1 MPPIFTNNFICDYP
15 QGVITMDSTGSLRD
29 RFRYD
34 GFIIVKNLFNP
45 EEIDRIR
52 EDAQYI
58 FSLQMASKGYSY
70 NYFDKE
76 EFESSLY
83 KFFKENHQAFINCGK
98 HIQHLIS
105 LHRLSLDGRVIEILN
120 SLGLSFPNICTRP
133 VLYFNTK
140 HLATKEIYHTMP
152 AHQDQYSM
160 EGSDDSTVVWVPL
173 IDVTKNLGT
182 LQVVPRSHTEGL
194 VTIKSEEGFGIV
206 NKYKDNDFISIE
218 LSKGDALFFS
228 SCLVHRSGINI
239 TDSIRWS
246 SHFRYNNMEDSD
258 FIKRQYPHPYIYK
271 PSSKIEPE

>member
-1 MPPIFTNNFICDYP
+1 MKKSINRSTWPMRCNST
-15 QGVITMDSTGSLRD
+15 STGGSYRG
-29 RFRYD
+29 RRNRMRRWQ
-34 GFIIVKNLFNP
+34 FIS
-45 EEIDRIR
+45 RR
-52 EDAQYI
+52 
-58 FSLQMASKGYSY
+58 
-70 NYFDKE
+70 
-76 EFESSLY
+76 
-83 KFFKENHQAFINCGK
+83 
-98 HIQHLIS
+98 
-105 LHRLSLDGRVIEILN
+105 
-120 SLGLSFPNICTRP
+120 
-133 VLYFNTK
+133 
-140 HLATKEIYHTMP
+140 
-152 AHQDQYSM
+152 
-160 EGSDDSTVVWVPL
+160 DDSTVVWVPL